1 MHTLPILNKNVKL
14 HLSSGGEA
22 TQNSKFLLQFLV
34 NQQKGF
40 VGWAVCFMNLL
51 PMDPGS
57 KIPKVCVLTS
67 NFYVVPFI
75 AEGLVLGNVYVALK
89 ALSEERPQPQDR
101 QLLAN
106 LRCIWLPGNL
116 PASCRQPRWGQRAE
130 AHCGAGIST
139 SSQTSSSSRP
149 YRFGLVQ
156 CLWCEKANIS
166 SFIFFFF
173 QSCCQ
178 SLFPGISKSR

>member
-34 NQQKGF
+34 NQRKGF
-40 VGWAVCFMNLL
+40 VGRAVCFMNLL

-57 KIPKVCVLTS
+57 KIPIVCVLAS
-67 NFYVVPFI
+67 KFYVVPFI

-106 LRCIWLPGNL
+106 LRCIWQPGNL
-116 PASCRQPRWGQRAE
+116 PASCRQPRWVQRAE
-130 AHCGAGIST
+130 AHCGLGSPPRVKHPRLPGPIDLGWCSDYDVRK
-139 SSQTSSSSRP
+139 QTS
-149 YRFGLVQ
+149 LH
-156 CLWCEKANIS
+156 L
-166 SFIFFFF
+166 FIFF